1 MSISVEKFY
10 EAVRL
15 EGLNCGL
22 PCTFVKFGPGEQFG
36 KVEDF
41 VGKVVRLAR
50 FKWVVLLG
58 EGTTQQGMGT
68 AVRGL
73 WQCNLSSE
81 FEVSGLRKD
90 PSWLHSVN
98 KWTVD
103 YVEDPVFNYGSLRSG
118 DMIRFKVS
126 NFDDLDSLKEGMQ
139 FVSKM
144 AAAPYVRFEPV
155 DKLQQKEV
163 NELTREC
170 MSIVGNYDRARLF

>member
-10 EAVRL
+10 EATRL

-22 PCTFVKFGPGEQFG
+22 PCTFVKFGPGEQFS

-50 FKWVVLLG
+50 FRWVVLLG

-118 DMIRFKVS
+118 DMIRFHVKD
-126 NFDDLDSLKEGMQ
+126 FKDLERLAEGLDS
-139 FVSKM
+139 VAKM
-144 AAAPYVRFEPV
+144 AAAPYVRFEPAE
-155 DKLQQKEV
+155 KLQQSEV
-163 NELTREC
+163 NELAREC
-170 MSIVGNYDRARLF
+170 MGIIGSYDRARLF